1 MSRGPSGP
9 DRPTARQARMPGR
22 NLGTRMLTLVPAPGA
37 FPPPIRSR
45 CRMRPRSRSSTF
57 ARPTCAASD
66 ALGPP
71 VPTRPRRV
79 PRPEQ
84 FRVHAH
90 SVVLDADDAV
100 RPGVGRHDRDGAPGR
115 LAGQPVP
122 HRVLHQ
128 RLQREE
134 GQHDASSTSLR
145 HRAAPASCPR
155 SGPARASDSGRCCAT
170 FRQHGVL
177 AGRPERVA
185 GEVGELEDQFPRPF
199 RVGAHERRDRAERV
213 VDEVRLICARNAR
226 TSARSSR
233 ARDESSSAS

>member
-1 MSRGPSGP
+1 MRSARRSGR
-9 DRPTARQARMPGR
+9 DR
-22 NLGTRMLTLVPAPGA
+22 VE
-37 FPPPIRSR
+37 F
-45 CRMRPRSRSSTF
+45 
-57 ARPTCAASD
+57 
-66 ALGPP
+66 
-71 VPTRPRRV
+71 

-134 GQHDASSTSLR
+134 GQHDAEHLGR
-145 HRAAPASCPR
+145 HLEPHLQVVPEA
-155 SGPARASDSGRCCAT
+155 GPLERQIAVDVAQLV
-170 FRQHGVL
+170 RQHGVL

-213 VDEVRLICARNAR
+213 
-226 TSARSSR
+226 
-233 ARDESSSAS
+233 